1 MENKRD
7 EMQGGDNRNALILTE
22 EEINTQECYRNLS
35 PEQKAELIA
44 LVYELSLAL
53 YHLYSKGHE

>member
-1 MENKRD
+1 MNEPPKKDIRLTIQEIDRHECFRD
-7 EMQGGDNRNALILTE
+7 
-22 EEINTQECYRNLS
+22 LS

-53 YHLYSKGHE
+53 YKIYGATKHE

>member
-7 EMQGGDNRNALILTE
+7 ENPRADNGKVLMLTE
-22 EEINTQECYRNLS
+22 EDINTQECYRNLS
-35 PEQKAELIA
+35 PGQKEELIA

>member
-1 MENKRD
+1 MNEPFKKDLRLTIQEIDQHEYFRD
-7 EMQGGDNRNALILTE
+7 
-22 EEINTQECYRNLS
+22 LS

-53 YHLYSKGHE
+53 YNIYGKQHE